1 MNHPALESFGD
12 LDAAARD
19 PHVATCPDCQ
29 DDLRTQVQV
38 RALLAALPDP
48 GPTPPDVVDRIE
60 ATLRRLRADEPD
72 GRHEQSTAASTV
84 VPLAPTRERRHRGWL
99 AVAAAVV
106 LLGAGGAALS
116 QVVPGSRGAG
126 DATAGAA
133 LRESPHK
140 QAAPDSPTGA
150 LHAVASGTD
159 YTADRLAAQVDQV
172 MSDRAVSAAAAPTG
186 PLATPAGVAA
196 CLAALGAPQSTP
208 LLVDVARYLGSPAA
222 VVVVPASGGGR
233 EIWVVSTTCSPGK
246 DGTRYF
252 TRTR

>member
-38 RALLAALPDP
+38 RALLGALPDP
-48 GPTPPDVVDRIE
+48 GPTPPDVVDRLE
-60 ATLRRLRADEPD
+60 ATLRRLSAEASS
-72 GRHEQSTAASTV
+72 GRLEQPAAASTV
-84 VPLAPTRERRHRGWL
+84 VPLAPVRERRHRAWL

-116 QVVPGSRGAG
+116 QVMPGSQA
-126 DATAGAA
+126 DSTAAGAA
-133 LRESPHK
+133 LSGSPEK
-140 QAAPDSPTGA
+140 RVAPDAGLRAT
-150 LHAVASGTD
+150 ASGTD
-159 YTADRLAAQVDQV
+159 YTADRLAAQVD
-172 MSDRAVSAAAAPTG
+172 AVLAGRPAAASAPSG

-196 CLAALGAPQSTP
+196 CLSAIGAPQATP
-208 LLVDVARYLGSPAA
+208 LLVDVARYQGAPAA

>member
-19 PHVATCPDCQ
+19 PHVAACPDCQ
-29 DDLRTQVQV
+29 RDLQTQVQV
-38 RALLAALPDP
+38 RTLLASLPDP
-48 GPTPPDVVDRIE
+48 GPTPPDVVDRLE
-60 ATLRRLRADEPD
+60 ATLRRLSAETSAGHP
-72 GRHEQSTAASTV
+72 EQSAAASTV
-84 VPLAPTRERRHRGWL
+84 VPLAPARERRHRGWL

-106 LLGAGGAALS
+106 LLGAGGATLS
-116 QVVPGSRGAG
+116 QLVPDGGRADSTA
-126 DATAGAA
+126 AGAA
-133 LRESPHK
+133 LNGTAEKRV
-140 QAAPDSPTGA
+140 APDAGLQAT
-150 LHAVASGTD
+150 ASGTD
-159 YTADRLAAQVDQV
+159 YTADRLATQVDQV
-172 MSDRAVSAAAAPTG
+172 LASRPSSAAAAPSG

-196 CLAALGAPQSTP
+196 CLAAIGAPRATP
-208 LLVDVARYLGSPAA
+208 LLVDVARYQGSPAA

>member
-38 RALLAALPDP
+38 RALLGSLPDP
-48 GPTPPDVVDRIE
+48 GPTPPDVVDRLE
-60 ATLRRLRADEPD
+60 ATLRRLSAEAAS
-72 GRHEQSTAASTV
+72 GQGEQPAAASTV
-84 VPLAPTRERRHRGWL
+84 VPLAPARERRHRGWL
-99 AVAAAVV
+99 AAAAAVV

-116 QVVPGSRGAG
+116 QVVPGGGGAA
-126 DATAGAA
+126 DSTAAGAA
-133 LRESPHK
+133 LSGSPEK
-140 QAAPDSPTGA
+140 RVAPDAGLRAT
-150 LHAVASGTD
+150 ASGTD
-159 YTADRLAAQVDQV
+159 YTADQLSAQVDQV
-172 MSDRAVSAAAAPTG
+172 LAGQPTAADAPSG
-186 PLATPAGVAA
+186 PLSTPAGVAA
-196 CLAALGAPQSTP
+196 CLSAIGAPQARP
-208 LLVDVARYLGSPAA
+208 LLVDVARYQGAPAA